1 MAHLIGPGRSQGG
14 MHASV
19 GIAIA
24 LSLLVATTVEG
35 THTHAEADMSAMCS
49 VCEIGHQGVPTS
61 AGGPPVIGG
70 AGVLQAPTL
79 PGHQLFAGIV
89 HLSAHRSRAPP
100 LPVSL

>member
-1 MAHLIGPGRSQGG
+1 

-61 AGGPPVIGG
+61 AGGLPVVVG

-89 HLSAHRSRAPP
+89 HLSPHRSRAPP

>member
-1 MAHLIGPGRSQGG
+1 MAHLIGPGGSQGG
-14 MHASV
+14 MRALV

-24 LSLLVATTVEG
+24 LSVLVATTVEASHM
-35 THTHAEADMSAMCS
+35 HTGSDMSAVCS
-49 VCEIGHQGVPTS
+49 VCEIGHQGVPAS
-61 AGGPPVIGG
+61 AADPPVVVG

-89 HLSAHRSRAPP
+89 HLSPHRSRAPP